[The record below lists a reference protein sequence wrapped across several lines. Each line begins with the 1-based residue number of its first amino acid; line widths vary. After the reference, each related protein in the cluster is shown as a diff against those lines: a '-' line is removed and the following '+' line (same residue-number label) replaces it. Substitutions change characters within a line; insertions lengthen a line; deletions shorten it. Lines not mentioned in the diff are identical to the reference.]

1 MAPEAET
8 ATTGGTTGVRHA
20 AAARRFEWAEEGETA
35 TLTYSLGGG
44 SVVFLHTGTPLR
56 IRGRGIAAKLVASGL
71 AFAREHGLTVVP
83 LCPYVASYIRRH
95 PETLELVRPDWRE
108 RLAGPDPNERRSV

>member
-1 MAPEAET
+1 MAPKAEA
-8 ATTGGTTGVRHA
+8 ATTGRSAGVRHA

-35 TLTYSLGGG
+35 TLAYSLGGG
-44 SVVFLHTGTPLR
+44 SVVFRHTETPPK

-83 LCPYVASYIRRH
+83 LCPYVASYIHRH

-108 RLAGPDPNERRSV
+108 RLAGPDPAERRSS